1 MRTVKK
7 DQRRRSNEDADSSE
21 GSSELDD
28 PSSRYGK
35 TGIMTRQSRLSQEL
49 STTESLENRERS
61 KEKYRNRLV
70 LHKKELDDAM
80 TVILQKFKQFSL

>member
-21 GSSELDD
+21 GSSELDEP
-28 PSSRYGK
+28 PSWYGEA
-35 TGIMTRQSRLSQEL
+35 GVMTHQSRLSQEL
-49 STTESLENRERS
+49 STTDSLEKRERS